1 MFVSID
7 YNSPR
12 RHRRRQ
18 REELFFFALDDDV
31 PEDCYIFLS
40 TFPERSTVITLDEMM
55 ERHLACASSF
65 FSLFLH
71 PRAMAMKIH
80 LIFTC

>member
-1 MFVSID
+1 MFASID

-18 REELFFFALDDDV
+18 REECFFALDDDV

-55 ERHLACASSF
+55 ERRLACASSF
-65 FSLFLH
+65 FSLFSH